1 MSKAHCIYNRS
12 MLEIRKTR
20 NEDLERIG
28 EIFSL
33 ARRYRAEN
41 GNPTQWG
48 EDRPSLDLVRDDIER
63 GNSYVVIDSGKIVGT
78 FAYIPGIEETYLE
91 IDGAWI
97 DDAPYGTIH
106 RIASDGTAKGIFDAA
121 VQFAQSQGRDVRI
134 DTHRD
139 NATML
144 HLIRRSG
151 FAECGIIIVDDGTPR
166 IAFQKKI

>member
-1 MSKAHCIYNRS
+1 

-20 NEDLERIG
+20 NEDIERIG
-28 EIFSL
+28 EIFSI
-33 ARRYRAEN
+33 ARNYMAKT

-48 EDRPSLDLVRDDIER
+48 EDRPSLDLVRDDIVK
-63 GNSYVVIDSGKIVGT
+63 GNSYVITDGEKIVGT
-78 FAYIPGIEETYLE
+78 FAYIPGVEETYLE

-106 RIASDGTAKGIFDAA
+106 RIASDGSTRGVFDAA
-121 VQFAQSQGRDVRI
+121 LQFAESQGRDVRI

-151 FAECGIIIVDDGTPR
+151 FRECGIIIVDDGTPR

>member
-1 MSKAHCIYNRS
+1 
-12 MLEIRKTR
+12 MLEIRKTQI
-20 NEDLERIG
+20 EDLERIG

-33 ARRYRAEN
+33 ARKYMAEN

-48 EDRPSLDLVRDDIER
+48 DDRPSLDLVIDDIAK
-63 GNSYVVIDSGKIVGT
+63 GNSYVVTDDGKIVGT

-106 RIASDGTAKGIFDAA
+106 RIASDGSVRGVFDAA
-121 VQFAQSQGRDVRI
+121 LDFAQSQGRDVRI
-134 DTHRD
+134 DTHKD

-151 FAECGIIIVDDGTPR
+151 FTECGIIVVDDDTPR

>member
-1 MSKAHCIYNRS
+1 MLKALCIYNRS
-12 MLEIRKTR
+12 MLEIRKTQI
-20 NEDLERIG
+20 EDLERIG

-33 ARRYRAEN
+33 ARKYMAEN

-48 EDRPSLDLVRDDIER
+48 DDRPSLDLVRDDIAK
-63 GNSYVVIDSGKIVGT
+63 GNSYVVFDDGKIVGT

-91 IDGAWI
+91 IAGAWI

-106 RIASDGTAKGIFDAA
+106 RIASDGSGRGVFDAA
-121 VQFAQSQGRDVRI
+121 LSFAQSQGRDVRI
-134 DTHRD
+134 DTHKD

-144 HLIRRSG
+144 HLIRRNG
-151 FAECGIIIVDDGTPR
+151 FTECGIIVVDDGTPR

>member
-1 MSKAHCIYNRS
+1 
-12 MLEIRKTR
+12 MLEIRKTQT
-20 NEDLERIG
+20 EDLERIG
-28 EIFSL
+28 EIFSV
-33 ARRYRAEN
+33 ARKYMADN

-48 EDRPSLDLVRDDIER
+48 QDRPSLDLVIDDIAK
-63 GNSYVVIDSGKIVGT
+63 GNSYVVTDDGKIVGT

-106 RIASDGTAKGIFDAA
+106 RIASDGSVRGVFNAA
-121 VQFAQSQGRDVRI
+121 LDFAQSQGRDVRI
-134 DTHRD
+134 DTHKD

-151 FAECGIIIVDDGTPR
+151 FTECGIIIVDDGTPR

>member
-1 MSKAHCIYNRS
+1 
-12 MLEIRKTR
+12 MLEIRKTQT
-20 NEDLERIG
+20 EDLERIG
-28 EIFSL
+28 EIFSV
-33 ARRYRAEN
+33 ARKYMADN

-48 EDRPSLDLVRDDIER
+48 QDRPSLDLVIDDIAK
-63 GNSYVVIDSGKIVGT
+63 GNSYVVTDDGKIVGT

-106 RIASDGTAKGIFDAA
+106 RIASDGSVRGVFDAA
-121 VQFAQSQGRDVRI
+121 LDFAQSQGRDVRI
-134 DTHRD
+134 DTYKD

-151 FAECGIIIVDDGTPR
+151 FTECGIIIVDDGTPR

>member
-1 MSKAHCIYNRS
+1 
-12 MLEIRKTR
+12 MLEIRKTQT
-20 NEDLERIG
+20 EDLERIG
-28 EIFSL
+28 EIFSV
-33 ARRYRAEN
+33 ARKYMADN

-48 EDRPSLDLVRDDIER
+48 QDRPSLDLVIDDIAK
-63 GNSYVVIDSGKIVGT
+63 GNSYVVTDDGKIVGT

-106 RIASDGTAKGIFDAA
+106 RIASDGSVRGVFDAA
-121 VQFAQSQGRDVRI
+121 LDFAQSQGRDVRI
-134 DTHRD
+134 DTHKN

-151 FAECGIIIVDDGTPR
+151 FTECGIIIVDDGTPR

>member
-1 MSKAHCIYNRS
+1 
-12 MLEIRKTR
+12 MLEIRKTQT
-20 NEDLERIG
+20 EDLERIG
-28 EIFSL
+28 EIFSV
-33 ARRYRAEN
+33 ARKYMADN

-48 EDRPSLDLVRDDIER
+48 QDRPSLDLVIDDIAK
-63 GNSYVVIDSGKIVGT
+63 GNSYVVTDDGKIVGT

-106 RIASDGTAKGIFDAA
+106 RIASDGSVRGVFDAA
-121 VQFAQSQGRDVRI
+121 LDFAQSQGRDVRI
-134 DTHRD
+134 DTHKD

-151 FAECGIIIVDDGTPR
+151 FTECGIIIVDDGTPR

>member
-1 MSKAHCIYNRS
+1 
-12 MLEIRKTR
+12 MLEIRKTQI
-20 NEDLERIG
+20 EDLERIG

-33 ARRYRAEN
+33 ARKYMVDN
-41 GNPTQWG
+41 GNPTQWRQ
-48 EDRPSLDLVRDDIER
+48 DRPSLDLVIDDIAK
-63 GNSYVVIDSGKIVGT
+63 GNSYVVTDDGKIVGT

-106 RIASDGTAKGIFDAA
+106 RIASDGSVRGVFDATLD
-121 VQFAQSQGRDVRI
+121 FAQSQGRDVRI
-134 DTHRD
+134 DTHKD

-151 FAECGIIIVDDGTPR
+151 FTECGIIIVDDGTPR